1 MTGSPPARTGPSSP
15 AQGLFILAMDHRD
28 PFGRTLFGVHGTPNA
43 RQLAGMR
50 SAKELIFTGARQA
63 TRTHHRPRPAD
74 GARST
79 VRAAVDPDF
88 AEARSAGVLL
98 WRSLVDEQALPPD
111 VARPGAWEPSRELS
125 PVLTGWLPT
134 WCPGPQA
141 ENKRSGA
148 AVSTW
153 SGTTRSSATC
163 CVTWACW
170 TVRPSAAAWLQER
183 CPAGP

>member
-1 MTGSPPARTGPSSP
+1 
-15 AQGLFILAMDHRD
+15 
-28 PFGRTLFGVHGTPNA
+28 VHGTPNA
-43 RQLAGMR
+43 GQPAGMR

-63 TRTHHRPRPAD
+63 AEHTTGPGQLMGR
-74 GARST
+74 GARYAPPWTLTSRRLATRVCCCGAAWST
-79 VRAAVDPDF
+79 SRPCPPTSRGRAP
-88 AEARSAGVLL
+88 GN
-98 WRSLVDEQALPPD
+98 
-111 VARPGAWEPSRELS
+111 RPGSFTQ
-125 PVLTGWLPT
+125 VLTGWLPT

-141 ENKRSGA
+141 RQRSGA